1 MLTTY
6 LALIM
11 YVCAVAVGLYNIWR
25 PAPGGATLLR
35 RMYYIVAL
43 GLIAFG
49 TLVVVDSARQGVG
62 GAVTGTAGVMI
73 LLGMLLICLGLCV
86 RGARKLFS
94 RITSGPS
101 RCARE

>member
-25 PAPGGATLLR
+25 PASGGATLLR

-62 GAVTGTAGVMI
+62 GAVTGMAGVMI

-101 RCARE
+101 RSARE